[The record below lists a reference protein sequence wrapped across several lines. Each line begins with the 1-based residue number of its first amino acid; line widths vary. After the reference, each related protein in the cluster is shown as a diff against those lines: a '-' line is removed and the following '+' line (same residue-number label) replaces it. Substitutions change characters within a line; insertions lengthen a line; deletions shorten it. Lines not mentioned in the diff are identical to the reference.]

1 MPSFVLRQMVVK
13 GLLIEARPT
22 VFRDFHYS
30 FGLPMLSVN
39 FVIKNL
45 FFFCLITFC
54 VLYLASI

>member
-1 MPSFVLRQMVVK
+1 MVVK

-45 FFFCLITFC
+45 FFFCLITSC